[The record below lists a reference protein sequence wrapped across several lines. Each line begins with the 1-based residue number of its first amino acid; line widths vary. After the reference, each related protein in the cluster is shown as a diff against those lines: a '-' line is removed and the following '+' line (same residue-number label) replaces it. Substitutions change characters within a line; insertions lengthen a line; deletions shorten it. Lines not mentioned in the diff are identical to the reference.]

1 MRNPYDIIERRHI
14 TEKSSV
20 LEGLQNNQSNK
31 SVAKCKTPKYVFIV
45 NKDASKPDIACAI
58 ETIYKEQKVKVL
70 KVNTILVK
78 PKAKRRGRG
87 RLGATAAFKKAVVTL
102 EEGDSLE
109 KA

>member
-1 MRNPYDIIERRHI
+1 MRNPYDIIEKRHI

-31 SVAKCKTPKYVFIV
+31 SVAKGKTPKYVFIV
-45 NKDASKPDIACAI
+45 NKDASKTDIACAI
-58 ETIYKEQKVKVL
+58 ETIYKEQNVKVQ